1 MILMRFTIDPSGG
14 QPIYK
19 QITDQIEKSVRCGEL
34 PPGSQLPSMN
44 DLATGQKISRETVK
58 KAYCILRDKGILR
71 PRQGK
76 GFYVA
81 DPSDASK
88 GPSVLLLFDKF
99 SIYKQVMFNSFAAEI
114 GDRAEMT
121 ILTHNQSLDLL
132 KYYLDNNLDEFDY
145 YVITPHFPLDE
156 ASQRQA
162 LKLVSRIP
170 NRKLVMLDRLVPGLS
185 GNFGAVYQDFEND
198 IYYGLAEGL
207 DKLRA
212 SSVLKVVTLPAS
224 LYGAQIRKG
233 VERFAG
239 DYSIPVRFYSQVP
252 DGIEKN
258 DTFLLLN
265 SQIDEGLVR
274 LSRKIS
280 AKGLRVGTDVRII
293 SYNEFELNEV
303 MLGGLTTVS
312 TDFSEMGKIAARMI
326 LSRNLSKVHCPFR
339 MTRRST
345 F

>member
-1 MILMRFTIDPSGG
+1 MNFHIDSESG
-14 QPIYK
+14 QPLYK
-19 QITDQIEKSVRCGEL
+19 QITDQIERAVRSGEL
-34 PPGSQLPSMN
+34 PAGSQLPSMN
-44 DLATGQKISRETVK
+44 ELAAGQHISRETVK

-81 DPSDASK
+81 DPADASK
-88 GPSVLLLFDKF
+88 VPSVLLVFDKF
-99 SIYKQVMFNSFAAEI
+99 SIYKQLMFNSFAAEI

-132 KYYLDNNLDEFDY
+132 KYYLDNNLDNFDY

-170 NRKLVMLDRLVPGLS
+170 NRKLIVLDRLVPGLS

-198 IYYGLAEGL
+198 IYYGLTEGL
-207 DKLRA
+207 DKLRS

-252 DGIEKN
+252 DGIEKM

-274 LSRKIS
+274 LSRKI
-280 AKGLRVGTDVRII
+280 AARGLRVGTDVRII
-293 SYNEFELNEV
+293 SYNEFELNEI

-312 TDFSEMGKIAARMI
+312 TDFREMGKIAARMI

-339 MTRRST
+339 MTRRCS